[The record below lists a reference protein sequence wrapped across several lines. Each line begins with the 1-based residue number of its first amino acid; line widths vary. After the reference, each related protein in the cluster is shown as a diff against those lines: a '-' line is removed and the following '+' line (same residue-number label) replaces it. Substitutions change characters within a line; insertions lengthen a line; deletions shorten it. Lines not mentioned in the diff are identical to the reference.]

1 MLAISTVI
9 PDSINLKYGTES
21 SERNNPVAFP
31 LVSLGLFN
39 TP

>member
-1 MLAISTVI
+1 MLAISTLT
-9 PDSINLKYGTES
+9 PDSINLKYGTDS

-31 LVSLGLFN
+31 LVSLALFN